1 MARKSEIDVLL
12 SPKGSLMSSIT
23 CRSDHFDRAI
33 SVCPAEYLGEWAP
46 FGTSPV
52 IVFMFLSA
60 DKKFP
65 CARKRFFLFDDS
77 GTATV

>member
-1 MARKSEIDVLL
+1 MARKSEIEVPF

-23 CRSDHFDRAI
+23 CKSDHLDGAI
-33 SVCPAEYLGEWAP
+33 SRCPAEYLGEWAP
-46 FGTSPV
+46 PGASPA
-52 IVFMFLSA
+52 IVFMILSA

>member
-1 MARKSEIDVLL
+1 MARRREIDVPL
-12 SPKGSLMSSIT
+12 SPKGSRMSSMT
-23 CRSDHFDRAI
+23 CKSDHFDGAI
-33 SVCPAEYLGEWAP
+33 SRCPAEYIGEWAP
-46 FGTSPV
+46 FGASPV
-52 IVFMFLSA
+52 IVFMILSA